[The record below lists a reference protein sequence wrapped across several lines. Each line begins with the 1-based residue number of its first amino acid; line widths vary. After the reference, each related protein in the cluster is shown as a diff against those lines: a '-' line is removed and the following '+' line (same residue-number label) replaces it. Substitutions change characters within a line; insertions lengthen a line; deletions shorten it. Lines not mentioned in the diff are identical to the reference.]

1 MMTLAARPPYR
12 RDRYPDA
19 NGIFH
24 ISWCTERRIRYLKP
38 FEAGR
43 AVVRAMR
50 ASDAQ
55 ALTDTLAYVVMADQ
69 VHWLFVLGDFTE
81 LSRPVR
87 QAKRASEAAVRRA
100 FPFTGPLWQPAF
112 AEVPLDDLDA
122 AEALAQQ
129 LVMEPVRRRQSPVA
143 AAWPHWD
150 TRFESVLEGLAAR

>member
-1 MMTLAARPPYR
+1 MTTLVARRPPP
-12 RDRYPDA
+12 RDRFPDA
-19 NGIFH
+19 DGIFH

-87 QAKRASEAAVRRA
+87 QVKLASEAAVRQA

-122 AEALAQQ
+122 AEALAEQ
-129 LVMEPVRRRQSPVA
+129 LVMEPVRRRQSPAA

-150 TRFESVLEGLAAR
+150 TRFTSVLERLVAR